1 MKKMLFAAVAAFV
14 MAAPAVH
21 AQQNAYVG
29 LTLGTGKGEMTLN
42 DGNTTVVS
50 NERHVPFNGYVGYA
64 FHPNFA
70 VEGGITFFGEH
81 NFNGSPTTAAFGV
94 FHAAVKGSMNLS
106 EKWLLTGKVG
116 VARHGLTVD
125 LHRASGNS
133 DFVFKTTEP
142 LLGVGTEYRFTDR
155 LAATLELID
164 YGSSKEPEMRTQVR
178 NLEVGIK
185 YRF

>member
-1 MKKMLFAAVAAFV
+1 MKKILFATLIAYV

-21 AQQNAYVG
+21 AEQNAYVG
-29 LTLGTGKGEMTLN
+29 LTLGAGKGEMTLN

-50 NERHVPFNGYVGYA
+50 NERHVPINGYVGYA

-81 NFNGSPTTAAFGV
+81 HFNGAQTTAAFGV
-94 FHAAVKGSMNLS
+94 FHAAIKASMNLS

-133 DFVFKTTEP
+133 SFVFKTTEP

-155 LAATLELID
+155 LAATLELND
-164 YGSSKEPEMRTQVR
+164 YGSSNKPEMRMQVR